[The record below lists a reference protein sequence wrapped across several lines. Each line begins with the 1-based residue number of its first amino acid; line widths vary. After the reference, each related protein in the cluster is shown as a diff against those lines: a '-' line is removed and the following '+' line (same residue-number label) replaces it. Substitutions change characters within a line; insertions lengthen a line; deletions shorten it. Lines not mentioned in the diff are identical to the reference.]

1 LDANSSKPTGSAA
14 LVSRIP
20 NVTGLLGIVEMQPL
34 DVFYAIAGNFS
45 LANLTSTN
53 GSYSIWTIDMRR
65 PSAVVSKLTDI
76 PEGNSLNGI
85 AALNESQGLLV
96 VGDAGAGV
104 VYTLNVH
111 TGNYSKTI
119 DDPTMKPNSSYPI
132 GINGIKVRDGYLY
145 YTSEAQELFCRIP
158 INTTSGTATGP
169 AEIIATN
176 IFGDDFSL
184 DQAGNA
190 YVGENIRNVVAE
202 ITPGGNVSVVAGSL
216 NSTLVAGAT
225 STAFGRTSGNGSVLY
240 VTTSGGLGSPVRA
253 EGGKVVAIY
262 I

>member
-1 LDANSSKPTGSAA
+1 
-14 LVSRIP
+14 
-20 NVTGLLGIVEMQPL
+20 
-34 DVFYAIAGNFS
+34 
-45 LANLTSTN
+45 
-53 GSYSIWTIDMRR
+53 MRR
-65 PSAVVSKLTDI
+65 PSAVVSKVTDI
-76 PEGNSLNGI
+76 PEGVSLNGI

-119 DDPTMKPNSSYPI
+119 DDPTMKPSSSYPI

-145 YTSEAQELFCRIP
+145 YISEAQELVFSRIP
-158 INTTSGTATGP
+158 VNTTSSAPTGP

-190 YVGENIRNVVAE
+190 YVGENPWDVVAKV
-202 ITPGGNVSVVAGSL
+202 TPGGEVSVVAGSL

-240 VTTSGGLGSPVRA
+240 VTTSGGLGSLVCA